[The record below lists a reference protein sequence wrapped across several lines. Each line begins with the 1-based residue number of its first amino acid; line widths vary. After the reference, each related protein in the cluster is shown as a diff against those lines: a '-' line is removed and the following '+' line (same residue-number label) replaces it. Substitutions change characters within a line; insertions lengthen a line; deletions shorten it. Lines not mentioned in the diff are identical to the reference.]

1 MILAT
6 CQAVLMAAVGFAL
19 LFPPG
24 GGSARRAAIPLSAI
38 TGATDPEKR
47 VAGLAYTQSKNILV
61 LLRHAGRQVGLDN
74 ANGSWQGGI
83 IG

>member
-6 CQAVLMAAVGFAL
+6 FQAVLMAAVGLAP

-24 GGSARRAAIPLSAI
+24 GSPARWTAIPLSAI
-38 TGATDPEKR
+38 TWATDTEKR
-47 VAGLAYTQSKNILV
+47 VAATAYAQPKNILV
-61 LLRHAGRQVGLDN
+61 LLRHPGRQVGLDN
-74 ANGSWQGGI
+74 ASSSWQGKT